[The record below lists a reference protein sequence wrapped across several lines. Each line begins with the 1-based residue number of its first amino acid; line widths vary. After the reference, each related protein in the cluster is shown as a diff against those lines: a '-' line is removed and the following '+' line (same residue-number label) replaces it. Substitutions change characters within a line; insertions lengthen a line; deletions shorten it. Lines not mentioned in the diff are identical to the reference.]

1 MELPNPELVFALDS
15 TPYLK
20 GILRIE
26 MGCGSEATKSRRVN
40 WGCAGWRRG
49 SYLSGSARSAFVPL
63 LHLSLLSLLLRV
75 QRSKILNAYLIFS
88 LTILT
93 ILSPTITAIFSINS
107 AGEVNPTHEQLISPS
122 TYLSLPSESVSR
134 IKSAVQMSG
143 KS

>member
-1 MELPNPELVFALDS
+1 MELPNPELVFTLDS

-20 GILRIE
+20 GILGILGFAMRNR
-26 MGCGSEATKSRRVN
+26 CFQV
-40 WGCAGWRRG
+40 RG
-49 SYLSGSARSAFVPL
+49 EG
-63 LHLSLLSLLLRV
+63 SLLSVSDRAPNAESTIY
-75 QRSKILNAYLIFS
+75 RAKPNAYLIFS

-134 IKSAVQMSG
+134 IKSAVQISG